1 MGLVPFF
8 LPTDSSFVGNSIR
21 MDIRK
26 AIMTPSNIYNSTLY
40 DILSSHLHM
49 FQPMVYLKTPQVIS
63 D

>member
-1 MGLVPFF
+1 MGLIPFF
-8 LPTDSSFVGNSIR
+8 LPTGSSFVGNSIR
-21 MDIRK
+21 MDITK
-26 AIMTPSNIYNSTLY
+26 AIMTPINIYNSTLY